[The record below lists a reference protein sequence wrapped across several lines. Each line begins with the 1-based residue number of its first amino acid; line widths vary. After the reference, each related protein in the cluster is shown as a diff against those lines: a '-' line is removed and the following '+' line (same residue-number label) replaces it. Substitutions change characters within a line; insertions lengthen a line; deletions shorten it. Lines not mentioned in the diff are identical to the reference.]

1 MCLIKFQPLS
11 DLHLETPQA
20 RPTYQDFKIQP
31 ECQYLA
37 LLGDIG
43 NIWDLR
49 YFSFLEDQLRK
60 FEIVFYHLGN
70 HEAYG
75 TTVLLARITARAFG
89 QEMEEL
95 RLLPGSTMGLFIF
108 LDQTRF
114 DITDSVTVLGCTLF
128 SRISNEQRESVA
140 LCCSDF
146 SEIEDWTVDA
156 RNSAHQSDVGW
167 LDSQVENIARHEAHR
182 KIVVFTHHSPTMLEA
197 ANDPRQLQDV
207 AQVQLAFVTDL
218 SDQVCWTSTNFR
230 LWAFGHAHFN
240 WDFEYLVTKKR
251 AVAKRKGY
259 RKSGLEIFDPS
270 KVVIVETLLESE
282 AKT

>member
-1 MCLIKFQPLS
+1 
-11 DLHLETPQA
+11 
-20 RPTYQDFKIQP
+20 
-31 ECQYLA
+31 
-37 LLGDIG
+37 
-43 NIWDLR
+43 
-49 YFSFLEDQLRK
+49 
-60 FEIVFYHLGN
+60 
-70 HEAYG
+70 
-75 TTVLLARITARAFG
+75 
-89 QEMEEL
+89 
-95 RLLPGSTMGLFIF
+95 MGLFIF

-156 RNSAHQSDVGW
+156 RNSAHQS
-167 LDSQVENIARHEAHR
+167 
-182 KIVVFTHHSPTMLEA
+182 TMLEA